1 MNNLELKMLDA
12 LKDLKENHH
21 VLGVKAEFEA
31 EGTRMEEAMRLK
43 EVVTRAGLDL
53 TIKIGGCEAVKDMYD
68 ARTIGVSAIVAP
80 MIESA
85 YALSKYIKR
94 ATFVFPQEER
104 AYIKFLFNIETI
116 TGLNAL
122 EEMLTLPQADQIA
135 GVVFGRTDMTGSLG
149 MDKDD
154 INHPRILQYAQKIA
168 KLTQKY
174 HKELVIGG
182 GVSADSLP
190 FFAQL
195 PAGALTRFETR
206 KVIFD
211 APRALS
217 APNAATGILKAVAF
231 EILWLKNKR
240 HFYQSISQEDE
251 NRLQVLQGR
260 YGASIAAAGG
270 VVA

>member
-1 MNNLELKMLDA
+1 MNHLELKMLDA

-211 APRALS
+211 AQA
-217 APNAATGILKAVAF
+217 AIKDPNADKGILKAVGF
-231 EILWLKNKR
+231 ELMWLQNKR
-240 HFYQSISQEDE
+240 DFYGMIYREDE
-251 NRLQVLQGR
+251 QRLTMLEDR
-260 YGASIAAAGG
+260 YKKLIEAAGG
-270 VVA
+270 RL